1 MTRKDVRNVGSPIFH
16 VTIGDIV
23 DGAFEQH
30 DLLQEGSVYAKY
42 APYDFIEITN
52 SSALNLELILNDI
65 HHFIVPGNVTTVK
78 SDIPFGRFRLCNESG
93 SPLTGTDVYVSVQHT
108 PITEDKLIREPTS
121 FAEKIM
127 KAIPFLGLMR

>member
-16 VTIGDIV
+16 VVVGDIS

-30 DLLQEGSVYAKY
+30 DLLQEASVYAKY

-52 SSALNLELILNDI
+52 SSALNLELTLNDI

-78 SDIPFGRFRLCNESG
+78 SDIPFNRFRLTNGSG
-93 SPLTGTDVYVSVQHT
+93 SALTGTDIYVSVQHT
-108 PITEDKLIREPTS
+108 PITEDKLIREPVS
-121 FAEKIM
+121 LASQIM
-127 KAIPFLGLMR
+127 KAVPILGFMR

>member
-16 VTIGDIV
+16 VTISDIA

-30 DLLQEGSVYAKY
+30 DLLQQNSVHAKY

-52 SSALNLELILNDI
+52 SSALNLELTLNDI

-78 SDIPFGRFRLCNESG
+78 SDIPFVRFRLTNESG
-93 SPLTGTDVYVSVQHT
+93 SALTGTDVYVSVQHT
-108 PITEDKLIREPTS
+108 PITEDKLIREPVS
-121 FAEKIM
+121 LGDKII